1 MEFLGAII
9 MINVFFIFIL
19 IDFFFFYAGIALYG
33 EEHTICVGKC
43 HPAHFN
49 TQVFLDIDR
58 EIEHALDLNMER
70 MDNDY
75 LVVYVFKYI
84 MKWIFIFVWLDFC
97 GRSWVVTF
105 RLLKDIIID

>member
-1 MEFLGAII
+1 MNKLKRLELEFLGAIL
-9 MINVFFIFIL
+9 MINLFFIFIL
-19 IDFFFFYAGIALYG
+19 IDFFFFFAGIALYG

-58 EIEHALDLNMER
+58 EIEHELSLDLNMER

-84 MKWIFIFVWLDFC
+84 MK
-97 GRSWVVTF
+97 
-105 RLLKDIIID
+105 